1 MPTYDYKCEHCGHFQ
16 VTQRITE
23 EPLKECPTCGQ
34 AVERLISRNVSIVF
48 KGSGFYCTDNRKANL
63 SESKQPKPKA
73 DEAKREAKSEAKQEK
88 AETPPAS

>member
-1 MPTYDYKCEHCGHFQ
+1 MPTYDYKCEHCGRFQ

-23 EPLKECPTCGQ
+23 DPLKECPTCGQ

-48 KGSGFYCTDNRKANL
+48 KGSGFYCTDNRAANPGV
-63 SESKQPKPKA
+63 SQQPKSKA
-73 DEAKREAKSEAKQEK
+73 DEPKSEAKSEAKQEK